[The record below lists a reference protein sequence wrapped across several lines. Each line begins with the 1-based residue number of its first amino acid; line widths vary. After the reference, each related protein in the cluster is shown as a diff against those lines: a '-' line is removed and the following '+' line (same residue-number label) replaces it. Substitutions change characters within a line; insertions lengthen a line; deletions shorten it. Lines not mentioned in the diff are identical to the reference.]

1 MSVKLRRNMMTKR
14 EALVSSLQK
23 NIMSVIFTKKNG
35 EERTMHCTLN
45 ETLLPETTW
54 REELDESKKKENL
67 EVLAVWDVD
76 IDAWRSFRL
85 DSIKDLKVIE
95 GVI

>member
-1 MSVKLRRNMMTKR
+1 MMTKR
-14 EALVSSLQK
+14 EALVKSLQK

-45 ETLLPETTW
+45 ETLLPETTGDS
-54 REELDESKKKENL
+54 EKKENL

>member
-1 MSVKLRRNMMTKR
+1 MTKR
-14 EALVSSLQK
+14 EALVKSLQK
-23 NIMSVIFTKKNG
+23 NIMSVNFTKKNG
-35 EERTMHCTLN
+35 EERIMHCTLH
-45 ETLLPETTW
+45 ETLLPETTGDS
-54 REELDESKKKENL
+54 EKKENL

>member
-1 MSVKLRRNMMTKR
+1 MTKR
-14 EALVSSLQK
+14 EALVKSLQK
-23 NIMSVIFTKKNG
+23 NIMNVVFTKVNG
-35 EERTMHCTLN
+35 EERKMSCTLN
-45 ETLLPETTW
+45 EALLPEKTW

>member
-1 MSVKLRRNMMTKR
+1 MTKR

-45 ETLLPETTW
+45 ETLLPEITGDS
-54 REELDESKKKENL
+54 EKKENL
-67 EVLAVWDVD
+67 DVLAVWDVD

>member
-1 MSVKLRRNMMTKR
+1 MTKR
-14 EALVSSLQK
+14 EALVKSLQK

-45 ETLLPETTW
+45 ETLLPETTGDS
-54 REELDESKKKENL
+54 EKKENL
-67 EVLAVWDVD
+67 DVIVVWDTD
-76 IDAWRSFRL
+76 KDAWRSFRV
-85 DSIKDLKVIE
+85 DSVNYIKIVE